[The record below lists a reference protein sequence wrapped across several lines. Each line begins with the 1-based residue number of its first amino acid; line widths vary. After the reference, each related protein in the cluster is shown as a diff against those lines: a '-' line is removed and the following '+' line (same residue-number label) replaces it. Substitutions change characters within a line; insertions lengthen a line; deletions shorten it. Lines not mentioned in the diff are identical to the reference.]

1 MAELDASIDRYL
13 AEMDAADLA
22 VPPATMKVDWLE
34 NRTDLLRAQMAELK
48 VIEAQ
53 MQQSPDTQI
62 SLTDPDA
69 RSMKAVAVALS
80 GTMFRPPS
88 TPIIT

>member
-34 NRTDLLRAQMAELK
+34 DRTDLLRAQM

>member
-13 AEMDAADLA
+13 AEKDAADLA
-22 VPPATMKVDWLE
+22 VPPATMKVDRLQD
-34 NRTDLLRAQMAELK
+34 RIDLLRAQMAELK

-80 GTMFRPPS
+80 GAMFRPPS